1 MKKSSAGHSKKAGSK
16 LKKVVIDSKTSVP
29 NFHLPE
35 LNNVVMVVAPNM
47 SRRSKDFTLYAFPNF
62 NKCDA
67 LLYFPST
74 MARHL
79 NSGDHMS
86 LTDLFNA
93 HFHKNCQV
101 QIVSDKM
108 THLSSDKLLGLFQIM
123 NEVHPDSMLLM
134 HTTKVVDSEI
144 RSTLYFKGTDT
155 DVIFQSLKRSI
166 TEPTFA
172 GLFAKT
178 RAEHLIQNFHL
189 QKKPETE
196 RHSIIS
202 LIESGVDVVVYGKI
216 EMKLSFD
223 ENTKR
228 VMNVRMDSEFTS
240 IVETTI

>member
-1 MKKSSAGHSKKAGSK
+1 
-16 LKKVVIDSKTSVP
+16 
-29 NFHLPE
+29 
-35 LNNVVMVVAPNM
+35 M

-86 LTDLFNA
+86 LSDLFNS
-93 HFHKNCQV
+93 HFHKSCQV
-101 QIVSDKM
+101 QIVSDKT
-108 THLSSDKLLGLFQIM
+108 THLSSDTLLGLFQIM
-123 NEVHPDSMLLM
+123 TEIHPDSMLLM
-134 HTTKVVDSEI
+134 HTTKVVESEI

-155 DVIFQSLKRSI
+155 DVIFQSLKRSM
-166 TEPTFA
+166 TEPTFV
-172 GLFAKT
+172 GLFAQT
-178 RAEHLIQNFHL
+178 RAEHLKGKFNL
-189 QKKPETE
+189 REKPETE
-196 RHSIIS
+196 RHSIIN
-202 LIESGVDVVVYGKI
+202 LIESGADVVVYGKI

-240 IVETTI
+240 IVGATI